1 MRLARLGD
9 TRLKNI
15 QYTLTPDDAASGSRP
30 SFTFGDVVL
39 LLSLRPGGQILTFSV
54 RLFSPTHL
62 TTQPVPIANASLNT
76 DSGDMLTRAG
86 MHQAPI
92 FIT

>member
-9 TRLKNI
+9 TRLENI
-15 QYTLTPDDAASGSRP
+15 QYTLTPDDAASGPRP

-39 LLSLRPGGQILTFSV
+39 LSLRPGGQILTSSV

-62 TTQPVPIANASLNT
+62 TTQPAPIANASLNT